1 MTTSQDIGREL
12 RARRR
17 ARAIQPR
24 PPGWD
29 WGPRRPP
36 GARKAWLVLGL
47 VVAVAVIVA
56 SLPPA
61 GAGPSLKGVG
71 TMPTT
76 TTTTTTTVPPPVL
89 EPQALAPPVPE
100 PAPVEAMAGPHP
112 LVFGGEVPA
121 WAWAGPSRLN
131 AYGLAAIAMAAG
143 CAPWQAVFATAIA
156 FGESNG
162 RTDAVGDVA
171 LQNGTWGPSLGPWQ
185 VRSVWAENHTG
196 GVRDGHALLTN
207 VWHNAAS
214 MVAISS
220 GCNDWRP
227 WTVARLGRHLEHL
240 PAAIDGVLAVRG
252 VQ

>member
-1 MTTSQDIGREL
+1 
-12 RARRR
+12 
-17 ARAIQPR
+17 
-24 PPGWD
+24 
-29 WGPRRPP
+29 
-36 GARKAWLVLGL
+36 
-47 VVAVAVIVA
+47 
-56 SLPPA
+56 
-61 GAGPSLKGVG
+61 
-71 TMPTT
+71 MPTT
-76 TTTTTTTVPPPVL
+76 TTTMPPPPPVAL
-89 EPQALAPPVPE
+89 EPQALAPPP
-100 PAPVEAMAGPHP
+100 PAPPPVEAVAVAGPHP

-121 WAWAGPSRLN
+121 WAWAGDARLN

-185 VRSVWAENHTG
+185 IRSIWAENHTG
-196 GVRDGHALLTN
+196 GTRDGHALLTN

>member
-1 MTTSQDIGREL
+1 MTTTHDIGREL

-17 ARAIQPR
+17 ARAVQPR

-47 VVAVAVIVA
+47 VVAVAVILA

-61 GAGPSLKGVG
+61 GAGPAAKGVG
-71 TMPTT
+71 AMPTT
-76 TTTTTTTVPPPVL
+76 TTTMPPPPPVL
-89 EPQALAPPVPE
+89 EPQALAPAPPE
-100 PAPVEAMAGPHP
+100 PAPVEVASAPGPHP

-121 WAWAGPSRLN
+121 WAWAGDARLN
-131 AYGLAAIAMAAG
+131 AYGLTAIAMAAG
-143 CAPWQAVFATAIA
+143 CAPWQAVFAAAIA

-171 LQNGTWGPSLGPWQ
+171 LQDGTWGPSLGPWQ
-185 VRSVWAENHTG
+185 VRSLWAENHTG

-207 VWHNAAS
+207 V
-214 MVAISS
+214 
-220 GCNDWRP
+220 
-227 WTVARLGRHLEHL
+227 
-240 PAAIDGVLAVRG
+240 
-252 VQ
+252 

>member
-1 MTTSQDIGREL
+1 
-12 RARRR
+12 
-17 ARAIQPR
+17 
-24 PPGWD
+24 
-29 WGPRRPP
+29 
-36 GARKAWLVLGL
+36 VLGL
-47 VVAVAVIVA
+47 VVLVAVIVA

-61 GAGPSLKGVG
+61 GAGPAAKGVG
-71 TMPTT
+71 AMPTT
-76 TTTTTTTVPPPVL
+76 TTTMPPPPPML
-89 EPQALAPPVPE
+89 EPQALAPPPPPAPA
-100 PAPVEAMAGPHP
+100 PAPVEVASAPGPHP

-121 WAWAGPSRLN
+121 WAWAGDARLN

-185 VRSVWAENHTG
+185 IRSIWAENHTG
-196 GVRDGHALLTN
+196 GTRDGHALLTN